1 MTHMEQEI
9 LQVADCLRQHQ
20 SIDGLE
26 AAQKALCE
34 QKPSFML
41 TVARGTS
48 MHAAEYLA
56 YLLMRDAGIPSM
68 SVPLSLNT
76 VYQTQWQVPPSALVL
91 AISQSGGSR
100 DLLETVKNFQNVG
113 AKSLAL
119 LNTIP
124 SPLAEVSDACVN
136 IGAGKEHSVA
146 ATKSFIATLS
156 LGIRLFAPLLN
167 QSALADA
174 LAQLPEKIE
183 QAQTLALQD
192 DWQKALSTF
201 AACDRLIVLGRGLGL
216 PIAREAALKFK
227 ETCLIQGEAFSSA
240 EVKHGPMALMNEKQV
255 VLVLAPKDET
265 QAGTLEAAAQFR
277 AMGAKVFV
285 AADESV
291 AERDLTLADAAHPA
305 LQGLTTIQTV
315 YRFIEQVS
323 RAKGIDTDNPPNL
336 KKVTSTV

>member
-20 SIDGLE
+20 QLADIAPLH
-26 AAQKALCE
+26 KALCE
-34 QKPSFML
+34 QPPQLLL
-41 TVARGTS
+41 TIARGTS
-48 MHAAEYLA
+48 MHAAEYLS
-56 YLLMRDAGIPSM
+56 YLLMRYAGIPSM

-76 VYQTQWQVPPSALVL
+76 VYQTPWQLPQSALVL

-100 DLLETVKNFQNVG
+100 DLLESVKAFQPTG
-113 AKSLAL
+113 AKTFAL

-124 SPLAEVSDACVN
+124 SPLSEVCDNCLN

-156 LGIRLFAPLLN
+156 LGIRLFAPLLK
-167 QSALADA
+167 QSALDTA
-174 LAQLPEKIE
+174 LAKLPEKIE
-183 QAQTLALQD
+183 QAQEIALQE
-192 DWQKALSTF
+192 DWQKALSLFTN
-201 AACDRLIVLGRGLGL
+201 CDRLYILGRGLGFS
-216 PIAREAALKFK
+216 IAREAALKFK

-240 EVKHGPMALMNEKQV
+240 EVKHGPMALMNERQV
-255 VLVLAPKDET
+255 VLALAPPDEA
-265 QAGTLEAAAQFR
+265 QAGIVESALQFK
-277 AMGAKVFV
+277 AMGAKVIL

-291 AERDLTLADAAHPA
+291 AERDVTLIDANHPT

-336 KKVTSTV
+336 KKVTSTL